1 MKDQIKYI
9 VKKVRK
15 TNCSTEELEQLF
27 DTTTSLLEQI
37 GDLRSKGYTKEQR
50 CEYSRYK
57 SALWSIRN
65 SIRYR
70 LGITPKQLNSLL

>member
-9 VKKVRK
+9 VKKIRK
-15 TNCSTEELEQLF
+15 TNCSNEELELLF

-50 CEYSRYK
+50 CEYSHYK
-57 SALWSIRN
+57 SALWSIRQ
-65 SIRYR
+65 SIKYR
-70 LGITPKQLNSLL
+70 LGITNKQLNCSL

>member
-1 MKDQIKYI
+1 MKEQIKYI
-9 VKKVRK
+9 AKKVRK
-15 TNCSTEELEQLF
+15 TNCSIEELELLF
-27 DTTTSLLEQI
+27 STTTSLLDQI

-57 SALWSIRN
+57 NALWSIRQ

-70 LGITPKQLNSLL
+70 LGITDKTIKFI

>member
-9 VKKVRK
+9 AKKVRK
-15 TNCSTEELEQLF
+15 TNCSIEELELLF

-37 GDLRSKGYTKEQR
+37 GDLRSKKYTKEQR

-57 SALWSIRN
+57 SALWSIRQ
-65 SIRYR
+65 SIKYR
-70 LGITPKQLNSLL
+70 LGITNKTIKFI